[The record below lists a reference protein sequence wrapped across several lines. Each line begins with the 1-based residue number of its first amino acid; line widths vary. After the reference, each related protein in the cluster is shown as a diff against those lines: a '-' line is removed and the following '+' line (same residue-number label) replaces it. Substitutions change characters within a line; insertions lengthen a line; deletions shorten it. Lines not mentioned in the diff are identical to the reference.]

1 MRFPFLATLLAA
13 ATLTFS
19 PVLGSGTALAQGSP
33 VTQPV
38 KPTMPYKSSGQT
50 TQKKAPGKTCG
61 DLAPNSQAH
70 KDCIAK
76 QAKSDQGDKAKAKAK
91 KKSS

>member
-1 MRFPFLATLLAA
+1 
-13 ATLTFS
+13 
-19 PVLGSGTALAQGSP
+19 
-33 VTQPV
+33 
-38 KPTMPYKSSGQT
+38 MPYKSSGQT
-50 TQKKAPGKTCG
+50 TRKKAPGKTCG